1 MILFLNQTYK
11 NIKLIICDDC
21 STDDSANLIKNY
33 KSSKIV
39 LLTNTENLGL
49 SKTRKKLLQH
59 VNTKYVAFIDQD
71 DRWHKDKIKK
81 QLEFMCKKNS
91 LMSHTFFIRNNL
103 IKKKKSSNQIHI

>member
-1 MILFLNQTYK
+1 MSRLVHNQNEEVTAIMAVYNGYSTLINSIDSVLNQTYK

-21 STDDSANLIKNY
+21 SDDSANLIKNY

-59 VNTKYVAFIDQD
+59 VN
-71 DRWHKDKIKK
+71 IKNM
-81 QLEFMCKKNS
+81 LH
-91 LMSHTFFIRNNL
+91 LL
-103 IKKKKSSNQIHI
+103 IKTIGGIKTKSKNN